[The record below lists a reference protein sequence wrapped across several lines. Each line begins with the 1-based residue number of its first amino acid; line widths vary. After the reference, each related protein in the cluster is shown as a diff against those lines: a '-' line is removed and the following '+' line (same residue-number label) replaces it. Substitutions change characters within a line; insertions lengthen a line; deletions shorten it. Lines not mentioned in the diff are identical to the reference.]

1 MLIDTRLNEKDG
13 MQRTLSSVNVE
24 VNLTIPI
31 WVTLAMSPLG
41 SLTEK
46 WTTEVMEVKN
56 WSEWIMW
63 SVAPL
68 SRIQSVE
75 QRWVVLTWEE
85 KTK

>member
-1 MLIDTRLNEKDG
+1 MLIDTRLKEKDG
-13 MQRTLSSVNVE
+13 MQSTFSSVKVE
-24 VNLTIPI
+24 VNLTISI

-41 SLTEK
+41 SLIEK
-46 WTTEVMEVKN
+46 WTMEVTEVKK

-85 KTK
+85 KTE